1 MLSRYLSRADVHPG
15 DGELAIIDRLPREV
29 QTFLSAAIQEV
40 PSFLHEYVLPT
51 LAGLDAEE
59 KIVED
64 LSLALAEL
72 EIEEEIYGVDPDDYE
87 YIGDPGLGFLGK
99 SLSKKIKKVVKK
111 VVAPVKKIHDKIEDK
126 IIPKKLATITKK
138 ITDAPKRIHE
148 KAKDKISDTATRG
161 GKILHRAAKSGKL
174 QIALAPFTA
183 GVSLAFHPKVGIAAK
198 KFMAGP
204 YGNVVVGALGAIFAI
219 PTGGA
224 SIAAAAALT
233 TANTMYQKKKQAEAA
248 KKAQKANA
256 NEISAEADQLQAD
269 TERQLNEFYTRYAS
283 TFQQYGVTQAMWDAM
298 STDEKIG
305 LLDQFAA
312 GTGRFAET
320 PTQPPAG
327 GGTTPPSG
335 GGYTPPSGG
344 GSGPTSGGGGSG
356 GGGGENYY
364 DPYKTGEPDRNPAV
378 AKAGMSE
385 LLGPAA
391 IGIGLLAVF
400 MQSKK
405 KGGRRTRRNPRRSA

>member
-1 MLSRYLSRADVHPG
+1 MLSRYLARADIYPG

-72 EIEEEIYGVDPDDYE
+72 EIEEEIYGVDPEDYE
-87 YIGDPGLGFLGK
+87 YVGDPGLGFLGK

-111 VVAPVKKIHDKIEDK
+111 VVAPVKAIHKKIEDK
-126 IIPKKLATITKK
+126 IVPKKLLEVTKK
-138 ITDAPKRIHE
+138 ITDAPKRVHE
-148 KAKDKISDTATRG
+148 KVKDKISDTGTRG

-183 GVSLAFHPKVGIAAK
+183 GVSLAFHPKVGAAAK
-198 KFMAGP
+198 KAMAGP
-204 YGNVVVGALGAIFAI
+204 YGNVVIGALGAIFAI

-224 SIAAAAALT
+224 SLAAAAALT
-233 TANTMYQKKKQAEAA
+233 TANTMYQKKKQAEEA

-256 NEISAEADQLQAD
+256 NQLTAEANQLQGQA
-269 TERQLNEFYTRYAS
+269 EQQLNDFYTQYAS
-283 TFQQYGVTQAMWDAM
+283 YFQEHGVSQSMWNGL
-298 STDEKIG
+298 SFDEKVA
-305 LLDQFAA
+305 LLDAAAA
-312 GTGRFAET
+312 GQGQFSSAP
-320 PTQPPAG
+320 PTSGGQPPAG
-327 GGTTPPSG
+327 GAPPPP
-335 GGYTPPSGG
+335 GYAPP
-344 GSGPTSGGGGSG
+344 GGGGSAG
-356 GGGGENYY
+356 GGGGGGGGGVM
-364 DPYKTGEPDRNPAV
+364 PEPTYQQSGASGQPGV